1 MYAGRL
7 AQFLFAHAKRKPEEI
22 QTRSLLTIFVSASS
36 PLVLYTNLLPFSG
49 RWYVNSH
56 GNAFCSEISS
66 MNCFKIHTISS
77 FYFFFCI
84 KTITVTQKKI
94 FNYKTK
100 LLLLKNMFQRESY
113 NVGKRIWGWI
123 LAVSGDKL
131 GRGNLRNDL
140 WKIGTGQQH
149 FIANSKIN

>member
-7 AQFLFAHAKRKPEEI
+7 VQFLFAHAKRKPKEI

-36 PLVLYTNLLPFSG
+36 PLVLYTDLLPFSG

-77 FYFFFCI
+77 FYFFLH
-84 KTITVTQKKI
+84 KNNNSNAKKI

-100 LLLLKNMFQRESY
+100 LLLLKNMFQRELY

-131 GRGNLRNDL
+131 GRGHLRNDL

>member
-7 AQFLFAHAKRKPEEI
+7 AQFLFAHANRKPEEI

-77 FYFFFCI
+77 FYFLFCI
-84 KTITVTQKKI
+84 KKITVTQKKKSSTI
-94 FNYKTK
+94 KQSFFF
-100 LLLLKNMFQRESY
+100 LKMFQRELY

-131 GRGNLRNDL
+131 GRGHLRNDL